1 MEVIQEDSIIAD
13 GSDESEY
20 CPFELPED
28 EFGELMFSRRLAA
41 ERSSSPA
48 TSGHPES
55 RRGSTVADT
64 DGRPDLLHLCSQLLF
79 ADLLLCDLEPRS
91 SPAPPRGRRGKAGRR
106 GRATRLQVEVENPKK
121 PSSDRA
127 SAANEDEE
135 MEDAGANEDEGDEEG
150 TDGGKE
156 DSEEEEA
163 EAEAASSPAMRN
175 ARTQSSRSK
184 KGRPATGPGRRGR
197 RR

>member
-1 MEVIQEDSIIAD
+1 MVALTRFSLQPVII
-13 GSDESEY
+13 
-20 CPFELPED
+20 
-28 EFGELMFSRRLAA
+28 
-41 ERSSSPA
+41 
-48 TSGHPES
+48 
-55 RRGSTVADT
+55 
-64 DGRPDLLHLCSQLLF
+64 LLICC
-79 ADLLLCDLEPRS
+79 CDLEPRS
-91 SPAPPRGRRGKAGRR
+91 SPAPPRGRRGKAARR
-106 GRATRLQVEVENPKK
+106 GTRAARLQVEVENLKK

-127 SAANEDEE
+127 SAANDDEE

-163 EAEAASSPAMRN
+163 EAEAASSPATRN
-175 ARTQSSRSK
+175 ARTQSSRAK

>member
-64 DGRPDLLHLCSQLLF
+64 D
-79 ADLLLCDLEPRS
+79 EPRS